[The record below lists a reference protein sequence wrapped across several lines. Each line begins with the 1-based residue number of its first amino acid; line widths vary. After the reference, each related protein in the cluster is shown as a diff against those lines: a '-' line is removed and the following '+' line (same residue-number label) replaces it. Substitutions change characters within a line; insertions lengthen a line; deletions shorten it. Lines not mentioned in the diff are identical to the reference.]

1 MFSKQERRKRKY
13 KSGRNKVCKDEE
25 VRKHSVNPKIES
37 FRLVCKLHYL
47 QFGFRMYR
55 SSRLQILFG
64 REALKN
70 FAMFTVKYLCWS
82 FFLING
88 WFRWLL
94 LEISYELS
102 LYIWEWWTVSLRG
115 TYWLSSAYF
124 ILLCVFRFFLFLSF
138 FLIFFCGFYCL
149 LR

>member
-13 KSGRNKVCKDEE
+13 KSGRNKACKAEE

-82 FFLING
+82 FFFNKWLIPMAASGNILWTFSLHMRMMNG
-88 WFRWLL
+88 VIAWYVLALQRLFHFIVC
-94 LEISYELS
+94 IS
-102 LYIWEWWTVSLRG
+102 
-115 TYWLSSAYF
+115 
-124 ILLCVFRFFLFLSF
+124 FLSVSF
-138 FLIFFCGFYCL
+138 FFSYFFCGFYCL